1 LSKVR
6 FIYFWRYIKIG
17 GKLMVRSAVN
27 RTNKYTAKIVG
38 DVVKNRIDAQ
48 KDFMVAQATPEFS
61 TLAAEEG
68 QIATYLDPLG
78 VSPMFKPFYMSFG
91 RKLHMLKR
99 KHTDV
104 TLHDEACIACVAWGT
119 RGLDLFHLATIALNI
134 YSIDVF
140 DCTA

>member
-1 LSKVR
+1 
-6 FIYFWRYIKIG
+6 
-17 GKLMVRSAVN
+17 MVRGAAD
-27 RTNKYTAKIVG
+27 RINKYTAKIVG

-48 KDFMVAQATPEFS
+48 KDFMVAQFGPQVQLMAS
-61 TLAAEEG
+61 EEA
-68 QIATYLDPLG
+68 QIASYCDPLG
-78 VSPMFKPFYMSFG
+78 LSPMLKPFYMSFG
-91 RKLHMLKR
+91 RKLHALKR

-104 TLHDEACIACVAWGT
+104 TLHDEACIATVAWGA

>member
-1 LSKVR
+1 
-6 FIYFWRYIKIG
+6 
-17 GKLMVRSAVN
+17 MVRAAN
-27 RTNKYTAKIVG
+27 DRINKYTAKIVG

-48 KDFMVAQATPEFS
+48 KDFMVAQAAVQFAS
-61 TLAAEEG
+61 LATEEA
-68 QIATYLDPLG
+68 QIAAYTDPLG
-78 VSPMFKPFYMSFG
+78 LSPMLKPFYMSYG
-91 RKLHMLKR
+91 RKLHALKR

-104 TLHDEACIACVAWGT
+104 TLHDEACIATVAWSA